1 MSASGARVNDGDRAR
16 VRAKRPRSAI
26 TSGRKLFVE
35 GDPNSAWSRRYH
47 DLVVGHIS
55 DLGGRDLLSEAQLS
69 LIRRASAIECEL
81 ERLDAALSLGEAVDL
96 DSYARATSHLR
107 RLFETLGLERRPREV
122 GEVTLAE
129 LLRSP
134 PPEVTE

>member
-1 MSASGARVNDGDRAR
+1 MSAIGARVNDGDRAR

-96 DSYARATSHLR
+96 DSYGRATSHLR

-122 GEVTLAE
+122 EVTLAE